1 MPLLVGRHH
10 TVYHTVGSQLVVGGC
25 IQLLIL
31 FPNLPPSSQIPET
44 SSSRTL
50 QARFGGREKRDEK
63 KETIRGEHRITYINM
78 DIKKN
83 QDDST

>member
-50 QARFGGREKRDEK
+50 QARFGGRENEMRRK
-63 KETIRGEHRITYINM
+63 KQVKINIELNM

-83 QDDST
+83 HDDST